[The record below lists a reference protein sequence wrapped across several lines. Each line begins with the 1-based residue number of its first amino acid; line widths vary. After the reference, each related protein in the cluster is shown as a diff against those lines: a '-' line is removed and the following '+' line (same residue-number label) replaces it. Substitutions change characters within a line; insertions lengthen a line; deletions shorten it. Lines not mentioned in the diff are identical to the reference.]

1 MGQDKKYLGAL
12 IVPVKENVMAWA
24 AENGVPNEYYEGVL
38 ESAEV
43 KNLIQSEIDMKIN
56 SSKGFRT
63 CERIY
68 KFTLLQ
74 ESFKVGEELSA
85 KQEMM
90 RHKIAEKYSKEIEKI
105 FSE

>member
-1 MGQDKKYLGAL
+1 MRKLAQEYQACFEE
-12 IVPVKENVMAWA
+12 VVFF
-24 AENGVPNEYYEGVL
+24 PNEYYEGVL

-56 SSKGFRT
+56 SSKAFRT

-68 KFTLLQ
+68 KFALLQ

-90 RHKIAEKYSKEIEKI
+90 RHKIAEKYSKEIEFI

>member
-1 MGQDKKYLGAL
+1 MS
-12 IVPVKENVMAWA
+12 WA

-43 KNLIQSEIDMKIN
+43 KNLIQSEIDNRIN

-63 CERIY
+63 CERLY

-90 RHKIAEKYSKEIEKI
+90 RHKIAQKYAKQIAGLFEE
-105 FSE
+105 

>member
-1 MGQDKKYLGAL
+1 
-12 IVPVKENVMAWA
+12 
-24 AENGVPNEYYEGVL
+24 
-38 ESAEV
+38 
-43 KNLIQSEIDMKIN
+43 MKIN
-56 SSKGFRT
+56 SSKAFRT

-68 KFTLLQ
+68 KFALLQ

-90 RHKIAEKYSKEIEKI
+90 RHKIAEKYAKEIERI